1 MNETFLLSI
10 ATTGFVVAF
19 AHAAIPTHW
28 LPFVLAGRG
37 QRWSKPKTLLVVAL
51 CGAGHVLFTTV
62 LGILLVWL
70 GIETSKWTGDLFPWI
85 AGGAMITFGIY
96 YLVRQA
102 RGDGHGHSHDH
113 SGHKHHGEI
122 KSINTGHGVLFL
134 EIFEDGVRPRFRIRA
149 DGATDQLP
157 RAATLSLATI
167 RPDQTKQTFSFIA
180 RDGFLETYEEV
191 PEPHEFSAMVSLSH
205 GGHVHTHELK
215 FEEHERNEEG
225 ELLTNSTGA
234 TATSGA
240 TDRKS
245 DRAVI
250 VGLLTLLT
258 FSPCEGFLPVYLSG
272 ISYGWMGFVFLSAIL
287 AVATVVGMMAFT
299 WLTLM
304 GLESMRLGFL
314 ERYESGIL
322 GILILF
328 LGVGIVFFGI

>member
-10 ATTGFVVAF
+10 AATGFVVAF

-37 QRWSKPKTLLVVAL
+37 QRWSMAKTLLVVAL

-85 AGGAMITFGIY
+85 AGGALIIFGIY

-102 RGDGHGHSHDH
+102 RGDGHGHSHGH

-122 KSINTGHGVLFL
+122 KRVNTGHGVLLL
-134 EIFEDGVRPRFRIRA
+134 EIFEDGVPPRFRIRA
-149 DGATDQLP
+149 DGANDQLP
-157 RAATLSLATI
+157 RAAALSLTTI

-205 GGHVHTHELK
+205 GGHVHSHQLN
-215 FEEHERNEEG
+215 FEEHERKEG
-225 ELLTNSTGA
+225 EVLLTNSTGA
-234 TATSGA
+234 TATSDG

-250 VGLLTLLT
+250 IGLLTLLT

-287 AVATVVGMMAFT
+287 AVATVFGMVAFT

-304 GLESMRLGFL
+304 GLERMRLGFL

-328 LGVGIVFFGI
+328 LGVGIAFFGI